1 MDAWLSKCRIW
12 EPFVVGNYRL
22 TVDILSV
29 LWILF
34 SVAGHYFIYNL
45 GAVSMIY
52 WGLDQK
58 VLMLPWWGT
67 MAPTARKCCFVLG
80 DYTLCTASF
89 AHIWILCKICHF
101 VKHKFA
107 KKMLFKSIIKW
118 TLNSKWNSWK
128 TLLYVWKILTYY
140 VCIIYLKSFQFK
152 NAWNWNDCLT
162 LGATIY

>member
-1 MDAWLSKCRIW
+1 MKTSALDQKIAEHANKIDAWLNKCRIS

-67 MAPTARKCCFVLG
+67 MAPTARNSCFVLV
-80 DYTLCTASF
+80 DYTFCTASF

-107 KKMLFKSIIKW
+107 KKCYLKAS
-118 TLNSKWNSWK
+118 WNEPWIPNEI
-128 TLLYVWKILTYY
+128 LYVWKILTYY
-140 VCIIYLKSFQFK
+140 VKLRKK
-152 NAWNWNDCLT
+152 T
-162 LGATIY
+162 LLVFT